1 VKRVSNTPLDN
12 NRVFSVPLMNGLLLD
27 SKDVDRFENMTGF
40 LKALRLPKGCTLT
53 KVEVFNVV
61 LHKDPEEK
69 DTAKQT
75 CAKLLYSLFSNK

>member
-1 VKRVSNTPLDN
+1 MVKRVSSAPPLN
-12 NRVFSVPLMNGLLLD
+12 KRVFFVSLMNGLFLD
-27 SKDVDRFENMTGF
+27 SKAVDRFGDVKGF
-40 LKALRLPKGCTLT
+40 LKALHLTNCTLT